1 MPTIVKKNKPNVS
14 QEEIYE
20 SFSNI
25 KNELLKINMQF
36 SVLRAEMDKQ
46 LILQK
51 QDEELRTKFG
61 TFISYNLK
69 DKKRLN
75 TVIKDVNHIKKQIN
89 LSKVSPIMKKLQDL
103 EERIDNLEN
112 IKDDIDE

>member
-1 MPTIVKKNKPNVS
+1 MPKINSQKKESVDVKKINNDFRNMKDEV
-14 QEEIYE
+14 YK
-20 SFSNI
+20 I
-25 KNELLKINMQF
+25 KMLLAT
-36 SVLRAEMDKQ
+36 LRAEMDKQ

-89 LSKVSPIMKKLQDL
+89 LSKVSPIMTKLLEL
-103 EERIDNLEN
+103 EERMDNLEN
-112 IKDDIDE
+112 NNEDEL